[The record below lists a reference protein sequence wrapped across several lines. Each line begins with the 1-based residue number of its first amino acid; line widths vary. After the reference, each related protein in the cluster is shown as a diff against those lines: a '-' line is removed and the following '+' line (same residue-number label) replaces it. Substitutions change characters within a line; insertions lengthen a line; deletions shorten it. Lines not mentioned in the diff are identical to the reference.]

1 MEVRNH
7 MANKTTYP
15 TKVIIPCRISF
26 ANIWEAKSING
37 GDEKYSV
44 SLLIPKEDK
53 ATLGKIQK
61 AVEAA
66 KEDAK
71 GKKWGGKIPPNLKL
85 PLRDGDIDRPDDE
98 NYAGH
103 MFLNATSKDAPQIV
117 DRKVQPI
124 LDPMECGSG
133 DYCNVSVNFY
143 GFAASGNK
151 GVAAGLGNIQ
161 KVKDGER
168 LAGKASAASDF
179 DEIEGEDDG
188 AEVFGD
194 DVPDYLK
201 CTRADGRGLRLSP
214 VCALQE
220 PPGIIRCDFPRR
232 LF

>member
-1 MEVRNH
+1 
-7 MANKTTYP
+7 MANKTTSP
-15 TKVIIPCRISF
+15 TKVVIPCRISF
-26 ANIWEAKSING
+26 ANIWEPKAING
-37 GDEKYSV
+37 GEEKYSV

-53 ATLGKIQK
+53 VTLAKIHK

-168 LAGKASAASDF
+168 LSGKANAGADF

-188 AEVFGD
+188 TDVLGD
-194 DVPDYLK
+194 DLPDYLK
-201 CTRADGRGLRLSP
+201 
-214 VCALQE
+214 
-220 PPGIIRCDFPRR
+220 
-232 LF
+232 

>member
-1 MEVRNH
+1 
-7 MANKTTYP
+7 MANKTTSP

-44 SLLIPKEDK
+44 SLLIP
-53 ATLGKIQK
+53 
-61 AVEAA
+61 

-168 LAGKASAASDF
+168 LAGKAPAASDF

-201 CTRADGRGLRLSP
+201 
-214 VCALQE
+214 
-220 PPGIIRCDFPRR
+220 
-232 LF
+232 

>member
-1 MEVRNH
+1 
-7 MANKTTYP
+7 MANKTTSP

-26 ANIWEAKSING
+26 ANIWEPKSING

-53 ATLGKIQK
+53 ATLTKIQK

-71 GKKWGGKIPPNLKL
+71 GKKWGGKVPANLKL

-179 DEIEGEDDG
+179 DEIEGRDDG
-188 AEVFGD
+188 TDVFGD

-201 CTRADGRGLRLSP
+201 
-214 VCALQE
+214 
-220 PPGIIRCDFPRR
+220 
-232 LF
+232 